1 MYLKK
6 NIKTITQTL
15 FLSILLSNSTL
26 AISKSINET
35 IGGTWKAQCKKEGG
49 SRYACCQRKE
59 SECTEVS
66 SSDKRVAECGERY
79 NSCISKLSTGTGF
92 GMSKSP
98 VRKMQKQKNIDIPPN
113 TNVPTKPSL
122 KPLPTTQ
129 QKNK

>member
-6 NIKTITQTL
+6 NIKTIIQTL

-35 IGGTWKAQCKKEGG
+35 IGDTWKAQCKKEGG

-59 SECTEVS
+59 NECTEVS
-66 SSDKRVAECGERY
+66 SGDKRAAECGQRY
-79 NSCISKLSTGTGF
+79 DSCISKLSTGTGF
-92 GMSKSP
+92 GMSKP
-98 VRKMQKQKNIDIPPN
+98 QARQMQKQKNIDVPSN
-113 TNVPTKPSL
+113 TNKPTKSSL
-122 KPLPTTQ
+122 RPLPATQ